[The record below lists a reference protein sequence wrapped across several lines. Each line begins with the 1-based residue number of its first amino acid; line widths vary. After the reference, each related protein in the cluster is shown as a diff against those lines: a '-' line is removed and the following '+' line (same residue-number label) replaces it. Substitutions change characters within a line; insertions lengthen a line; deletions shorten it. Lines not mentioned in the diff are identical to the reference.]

1 LRGVQYLSWTS
12 QTKVWIPAKTFVKAI
27 MKILVTLGDF
37 SREHGQLVLVDLL
50 QETWEIV
57 LDYLPPS
64 HLQVYGKGF
73 TGAAWTG
80 NPGTS
85 DLLVCGYAAVFR
97 VNPNHWCVTD
107 ILHRPDM
114 NDLHHLAIVGEQLY
128 IVNTGLDR
136 IDCYLMN
143 GGYLGGYDLIPAWLG
158 RKRQTH
164 QHNKEDCFAIQ
175 QFGWTEST
183 PKYKYS
189 PARISSTEAYYQNPV
204 ETQLPFHRRRVR
216 DCIHPNHLSVFRQ
229 QLLVTRFRDR
239 CVQDVQTWR
248 IVIDDLPGYPH
259 DGFVQEGRFW
269 LTTTNGYLL
278 AYAVDT
284 TGVTN
289 KRLMQ
294 IALFD
299 RFEQTGWC
307 RGLLVTEAYF
317 IVALTRIY
325 ERKIVRWCDRTTEQ
339 TETSI
344 LLIRRQD
351 LSLCARVKLHKVS
364 PQPKIFTLL
373 PWL

>member
-1 LRGVQYLSWTS
+1 
-12 QTKVWIPAKTFVKAI
+12 

-37 SREHGQLVLVDLL
+37 SREYGQLVFVDLL
-50 QETWEIV
+50 QETWEVV

-80 NPGTS
+80 KPGTS

-97 VNPNHWCVTD
+97 VNPNLWCVTD

-114 NDLHHLAIVGEQLY
+114 NDLHHLAIAGEHLY

-136 IDCYLMN
+136 IDCYLMD
-143 GGYLGGYDLIPAWLG
+143 GCYLGGYDLIPAWLG
-158 RKRQTH
+158 RKRQETSPH
-164 QHNKEDCFAIQ
+164 SQEDCLAIQ
-175 QFGWTEST
+175 QLGWKYAL
-183 PKYKYS
+183 PKH
-189 PARISSTEAYYQNPV
+189 PDAPVSSTDAYYQTPV

-216 DCIHPNHLSVFRQ
+216 DCIHPNHLSFFGQ

-239 CVQDVQTWR
+239 CVQDLRNWR

-259 DGFVQEGRFW
+259 DGFIQEGCFW

-278 AYAVDT
+278 AYAVEA

-294 IALFD
+294 IELFD
-299 RFEQTGWC
+299 RFGHSGWC
-307 RGLLVTEAYF
+307 RGLLVTEEYF

-325 ERKIVRWCDRTTEQ
+325 ERKIVRWCDRATEP
-339 TETSI
+339 TETAI

-351 LSLCARVKLHKVS
+351 LSLCARVALHKVS

-373 PWL
+373 SWA

>member
-1 LRGVQYLSWTS
+1 
-12 QTKVWIPAKTFVKAI
+12 
-27 MKILVTLGDF
+27 MKILATLGDF
-37 SREHGQLVLVDLL
+37 SREQGQLVLVDLL

-73 TGAAWTG
+73 TGAAWTD

-114 NDLHHLAIVGEQLY
+114 NDLHHLAIAGEHLY

-143 GGYLGGYDLIPAWLG
+143 GGYLGGYDLIPAWL
-158 RKRQTH
+158 RRNDKH
-164 QHNKEDCFAIQ
+164 ISIEDCVAIQ
-175 QFGWTEST
+175 QLGWTESI
-183 PKYKYS
+183 PKYS
-189 PARISSTEAYYQNPV
+189 PARVSSTDVYYQNPV
-204 ETQLPFHRRRVR
+204 ETKQPFHRRRVR
-216 DCIHPNHLSVFRQ
+216 DCIHPNHLNCFGQ

-259 DGFVQEGRFW
+259 DGFVQQGRFW

-278 AYAVDT
+278 AYAVDA

-294 IALFD
+294 IELFD
-299 RFEQTGWC
+299 RFGHSGWC
-307 RGLLVTEAYF
+307 RGLLVTEEYF

-325 ERKIVRWCDRTTEQ
+325 ERKIVRWCDRATEP
-339 TETSI
+339 TETAI

-351 LSLCARVKLHKVS
+351 LSLCARVALHKVS

-373 PWL
+373 SWA